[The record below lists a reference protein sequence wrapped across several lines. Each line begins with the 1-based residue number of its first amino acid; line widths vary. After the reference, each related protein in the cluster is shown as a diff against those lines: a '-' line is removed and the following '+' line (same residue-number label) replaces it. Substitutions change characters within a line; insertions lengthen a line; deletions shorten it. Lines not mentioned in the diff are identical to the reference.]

1 MLRKMKI
8 YETWEN
14 MQNLCQTEM
23 QQRELWAT
31 YYQQETDAY
40 KIILANKEFEI
51 TGTAKEIAEK
61 FNMETA
67 ILAPFLDGINTSLK
81 DEIDVQ
87 SVEEETEITLNIIP
101 EKLYYNMLN
110 AKAKWLYELKEWNDV
125 IPEEKR
131 IEITRAWRQEQQAV
145 SATTVGRNDPCP
157 CGSGKKYKKCCGK

>member
-1 MLRKMKI
+1 
-8 YETWEN
+8 
-14 MQNLCQTEM
+14 
-23 QQRELWAT
+23 
-31 YYQQETDAY
+31 
-40 KIILANKEFEI
+40 
-51 TGTAKEIAEK
+51 
-61 FNMETA
+61 META